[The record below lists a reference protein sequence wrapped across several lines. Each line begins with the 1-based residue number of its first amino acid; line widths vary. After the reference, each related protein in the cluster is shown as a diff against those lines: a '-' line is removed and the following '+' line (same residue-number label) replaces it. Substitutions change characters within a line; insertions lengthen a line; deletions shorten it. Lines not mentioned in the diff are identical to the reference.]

1 MSTGT
6 DIIKYEDVA
15 AALIDMTE
23 VQAATSDEVQRD
35 IVQRILASETL
46 EQAFDSF
53 EAVHAEDVE
62 GIPLT
67 IHGIAWLKSSFPQGP
82 PVFALLDCTAENS
95 DKRIKV
101 SIGGRSVMA
110 ALLWS
115 QQHKAMPFTLVFV
128 KSDANPSTG
137 FRYWTAKLHNG
148 KAK

>member
-1 MSTGT
+1 MTTGT
-6 DIIKYEDVA
+6 EVIKYEDVA

-35 IVQRILASETL
+35 IVQRILASESL
-46 EQAFDSF
+46 EQAFQSF

-67 IHGIAWLKSSFPQGP
+67 IHGIAWLKSNFKDGP
-82 PVFALLDCTAENS
+82 PIYALMDAQPENT
-95 DKRIKV
+95 DRRVKV

-115 QQHKAMPFTLVFV
+115 SQHKAMPFTIVLVR
-128 KSDANPSTG
+128 SDPNPNG
-137 FRYWTAKLHNG
+137 GNRYWTAKLHNG
-148 KAK
+148 KGK